1 MPSTQEFRRRIK
13 SVNNTKQI
21 TKAMQM
27 IASIKMQKAVR
38 TISAAR
44 SYIQNSWNTL
54 AMLAE
59 ITSPE
64 NHPLLQARPVKKVG
78 LILITSDRGLCGS
91 YNTNILN
98 KALAFAR
105 GDIKLGVTV
114 APNVIS
120 SEHKRVERSY
130 EISPPRRGESRNDT
144 LNIDLV
150 AVGQK
155 AAGYAKKIKNGTM
168 VAEFTGLGREIQ
180 FEETTPITKLA
191 IDSYISGEF
200 DQVVVIYSHF
210 ESALKQT
217 PVVKQV
223 LPITKEHIDMPE
235 LWESDV
241 KDRREPNH
249 RIGSRDDEN
258 GVIASEAKQ
267 SIEFKFEPNPDA
279 VLEGI
284 LSQFI
289 RMQVYGAILEANAS
303 EHSARMFAMQNA
315 TDNATDL
322 IDELQLIY
330 NSVRQGNITR
340 EIAEISGAA
349 EAMK

>member
-1 MPSTQEFRRRIK
+1 MASTQEFRRRIK

-54 AMLAE
+54 EMLAE
-59 ITSPE
+59 VTSPE
-64 NHPLLQARPVKKVG
+64 KHPLLQARPAGKIG
-78 LILITSDRGLCGS
+78 LIVVTSDRGLCGN

-105 GDIKLGVTV
+105 GEIKLGAV
-114 APNVIS
+114 NNDVIL
-120 SEHKRVERSY
+120 SEAKNLRDPSAKPQDDKLSY
-130 EISPPRRGESRNDT
+130 FDI
-144 LNIDLV
+144 I

-155 AAGYAKKIKNGTM
+155 AANYARKINNSTLA
-168 VAEFTGLGREIQ
+168 AEFTGLGREIK
-180 FEETTPITKLA
+180 FEETTPIAKLI
-191 IDSYISGEF
+191 IDDYISGEY
-200 DQVVVIYSHF
+200 DRIIVIYSHF

-217 PVVKQV
+217 PVAKQI

-235 LWESDV
+235 LWETQPETS
-241 KDRREPNH
+241 KNPPAGGEY
-249 RIGSRDDEN
+249 
-258 GVIASEAKQ
+258 
-267 SIEFKFEPNPDA
+267 KFEPDPDT

-322 IDELQLIY
+322 IDELRLIY

-349 EAMK
+349 EAMR

>member
-27 IASIKMQKAVR
+27 IASIKMQKAVK

-54 AMLAE
+54 EMLAE
-59 ITSPE
+59 VTSPE
-64 NHPLLQARPVKKVG
+64 SHPLLQARPIKKVG
-78 LILITSDRGLCGS
+78 VIVVTSDRGLCGS

-98 KALAFAR
+98 KAVAFAK
-105 GDIKLGVTV
+105 GEIKLGVTTSV
-114 APNVIS
+114 NA
-120 SEHKRVERSY
+120 
-130 EISPPRRGESRNDT
+130 D
-144 LNIDLV
+144 IDLV

-155 AAGYAKKIKNGTM
+155 AANYVKRLKNGTL
-168 VAEFTGLGREIQ
+168 VAEFTGLGREIE
-180 FEETTPITKLA
+180 FEETTPVAKLM
-191 IDSYISGEF
+191 IDDYISGKY
-200 DQVVVIYSHF
+200 DQIVVIYSHF

-217 PVVKQV
+217 PVVKQI

-235 LWESDV
+235 LWEAQS
-241 KDRREPNH
+241 E
-249 RIGSRDDEN
+249 
-258 GVIASEAKQ
+258 ASEK
-267 SIEFKFEPNPDA
+267 IEYKFEPNPDA

-289 RMQVYGAILEANAS
+289 RMQVYGAMLESNAS